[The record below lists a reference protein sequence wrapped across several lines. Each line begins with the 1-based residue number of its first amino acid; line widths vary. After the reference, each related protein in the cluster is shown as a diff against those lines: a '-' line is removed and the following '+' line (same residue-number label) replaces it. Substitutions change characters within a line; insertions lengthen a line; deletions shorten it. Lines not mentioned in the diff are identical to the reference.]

1 MNNYTNTYVNDKSSF
16 LTRVFTYLAVGLG
29 LGALGAFAGVLLL
42 NIMGSTFVILML
54 ALMVAE
60 LVLVV
65 VMSRNLDT
73 RSLSSVRGMFIAYSF
88 INGMTLS
95 TLLLAYTSTSVVFA
109 FLTTAVVFASLAIIG
124 KTTKIDLTKFGSLL
138 MVGLIVCLVMTI
150 INALFIRSGSMDIVM
165 CYVETFIF
173 MGLIAYDTQM
183 IDRYYGQT
191 NNENFAIYAA
201 LQLELDFVNLFIRI
215 LQIFGRRRND

>member
-1 MNNYTNTYVNDKSSF
+1 MNNYTDSYVADKSSF
-16 LTRVFTYLAVGLG
+16 LSRVFTYLAIGLG

-42 NIMGSTFVILML
+42 NVMGSAFLILML
-54 ALMVAE
+54 VLMVVE
-60 LVLVV
+60 IVLVIAL
-65 VMSRNLDT
+65 SRNLESK
-73 RSLSSVRGMFIAYSF
+73 SLSSVRGMFIAYSF

-95 TLLLAYTSTSVVFA
+95 TLLLAYTTVSVVFA

-124 KTTKIDLTKFGSLL
+124 KTTKIDLSKFSSLF
-138 MVGLIVCLVMTI
+138 MVGLIVCLVMTL
-150 INALFIRSGSMDIVM
+150 INALFIRSGQMDIVM

-183 IDRYYGQT
+183 IDRYYSQS